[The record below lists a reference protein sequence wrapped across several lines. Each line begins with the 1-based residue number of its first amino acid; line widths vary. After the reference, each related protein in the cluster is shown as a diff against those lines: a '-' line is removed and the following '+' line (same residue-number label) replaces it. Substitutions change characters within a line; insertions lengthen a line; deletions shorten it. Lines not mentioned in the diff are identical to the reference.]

1 MRARLAIVGGL
12 LGLSILMVGCTS
24 DDLAEDFG
32 SGAGDYSDS
41 GGPTVVAEGDRGEAL
56 DFEEKTID
64 GSRLSLAD
72 LRGEVVVVNFW
83 YAGCAPCRAEAPI
96 LDELH
101 GEYAEDGVSFVGV
114 NTVDQAATALSFE
127 KNYGIEYPS
136 VLDVE
141 SGAARIAFAGQV
153 SPSAVPTTFVLDREG
168 RIAARIVGQLE
179 SKSILNTLI
188 SETLAEQ

>member
-1 MRARLAIVGGL
+1 MTARVMVVAGL
-12 LGLSILMVGCTS
+12 LGLSVLLAGCSS
-24 DDLAEDFG
+24 DDLANDFG
-32 SGAGDYSDS
+32 AGAGDYSAT
-41 GGPTVVAEGDRGEAL
+41 GGATVLAEKDRGESL

-64 GSRLSLAD
+64 GTTLALSD
-72 LRGEVVVVNFW
+72 LRGQVVVVNFW

-96 LDELH
+96 LEGLYQD
-101 GEYAEDGVSFVGV
+101 YANKGVSFVGV

-127 KNYGIEYPS
+127 KKYGISYPS

-141 SGAARIAFAGQV
+141 SGAARIAFAGEV

-168 RIAARIVGQLE
+168 RIAARVVGQLE

-188 SETLAEQ
+188 SETLAER

>member
-1 MRARLAIVGGL
+1 MTARAAAIAGL
-12 LGLSILMVGCTS
+12 IGLSLLLAGCSS
-24 DDLAEDFG
+24 DDLANDFG
-32 SGAGDYSDS
+32 GGAGETTT
-41 GGPTVVAEGDRGEAL
+41 GGATVVAQKERGDSL

-64 GSRLSLAD
+64 GSTLSLAE
-72 LRGEVVVVNFW
+72 LRGDVVVVNFW

-96 LDELH
+96 LQGLSED
-101 GEYAEDGVSFVGV
+101 YADKGVSFVGV

-127 KNYGIEYPS
+127 KKYGIGYPS

-141 SGAARIAFAGQV
+141 SGAARIAFAGQIA
-153 SPSAVPTTFVLDREG
+153 PSAVPTTFVLDRDG